1 MAKVSANMSMSL
13 DGFVSH
19 PSDGIDQLFRW
30 YGNGDVAVRTADP
43 DMTFKV
49 SEASAQRLNRGL
61 SEVGVLVYGRR
72 TFDDAGGWIG
82 GHPMGK
88 PVIVVSHS
96 IPDGWPRADTPLTFV
111 TDGVESAIAQAKAT
125 AAWEESRHRQRRPH
139 PAVHQR
145 RAAGRAGCRPGAAAA
160 RFGRALPRQPA
171 RGAACAGGAHGDRG
185 ERRDSSDVH
194 PQVTPVG
201 GRSEPEARSAALN
214 GPEDRS
220 AC

>member
-1 MAKVSANMSMSL
+1 MAKVTANMSMSL

-30 YGNGDVAVRTADP
+30 YGAGDVTVRTADP
-43 DMTFKV
+43 DMTFQV

-61 SEVGVLVYGRR
+61 SETGVLVYGRR

-111 TDGVESAIAQAKAT
+111 TDGVESAVAQARAT
-125 AAWEESRHRQRRPH
+125 AGEKTVTIGSAELTQ
-139 PAVHQR
+139 QCIN
-145 RAAGRAGCRPGAAAA
+145 AGLLDELQIDLVPLLLGSGV
-160 RFGRALPRQPA
+160 RFLDNLRDAPRALEGPTVIE
-171 RGAACAGGAHGDRG
+171 GNG
-185 ERRDSSDVH
+185 
-194 PQVTPVG
+194 VTHLTYTL
-201 GRSEPEARSAALN
+201 R
-214 GPEDRS
+214 
-220 AC
+220 

>member
-1 MAKVSANMSMSL
+1 MAKVTANMSMSL

-30 YGNGDVAVRTADP
+30 YGNGDVTVRTADP
-43 DMTFKV
+43 DMTFQV

-61 SEVGVLVYGRR
+61 SEIGVLVYGRR

-111 TDGVESAIAQAKAT
+111 TDGVESAIAQARAT
-125 AAWEESRHRQRRPH
+125 AGEKKVVIGSADLTQ
-139 PAVHQR
+139 QCIN
-145 RAAGRAGCRPGAAAA
+145 AGLLDELDVDLVPLLLGSGV
-160 RFGRALPRQPA
+160 RFLDNLREAPRALEGPTVIE
-171 RGAACAGGAHGDRG
+171 GNG
-185 ERRDSSDVH
+185 
-194 PQVTPVG
+194 VTHLTYTL
-201 GRSEPEARSAALN
+201 R
-214 GPEDRS
+214 
-220 AC
+220 